1 MLWCFWFIG
10 LGVGRLDGIDWDEG
24 HCEQLA
30 DACDIAGAGLAGE
43 EAVVA
48 DAVEACGEDMH
59 QEAADELVGIERH
72 QLVVSLGTLE
82 AVILPLEGNALV
94 VERDQAAVGYG
105 NTVGIAGEVAQNFLG
120 SAEGM
125 FAVNHPLAV
134 VQRRQMPAKARPF
147 ASAACL
153 PKNWSAPAL

>member
-1 MLWCFWFIG
+1 MLGCFWFFG
-10 LGVGRLDGIDWDEG
+10 LGVGRFDVIDWDEG
-24 HCEQLA
+24 YCEQFA
-30 DACDIAGAGLAGE
+30 DTCDIFGAGLAGE

-48 DAVEACGEDMH
+48 DAVEARRQHMH
-59 QEAADELVGIERH
+59 QESADEFVRVERH
-72 QLVVSLGTLE
+72 HLVVSLGAFE